1 MKNRRFAVSSVLC
14 AILVVGAIGCA
25 TSNHSSFA
33 DQSVKP
39 VDLVRLKYH
48 MLKAGAVG
56 ESYGF
61 KFIWIPFAS
70 PTDGAAK
77 RDMLDRLKKE
87 GIDTRGKNSAFTN
100 ATADKGGFGYIGLI
114 GAPTITLTAD
124 VIEILG
130 VQPPQEMAPSAQ
142 PAP

>member
-1 MKNRRFAVSSVLC
+1 MKGDPFE
-14 AILVVGAIGCA
+14 
-25 TSNHSSFA
+25 
-33 DQSVKP
+33 K
-39 VDLVRLKYH
+39 
-48 MLKAGAVG
+48 

-77 RDMLDRLKKE
+77 RNMLDRLKNE
-87 GIDTRGKNSAFTN
+87 GIDTMGRNIAFAD
-100 ATADKGGFGYIGLI
+100 ATADKGGFGFIGLI

-130 VQPPQEMAPSAQ
+130 V
-142 PAP
+142 